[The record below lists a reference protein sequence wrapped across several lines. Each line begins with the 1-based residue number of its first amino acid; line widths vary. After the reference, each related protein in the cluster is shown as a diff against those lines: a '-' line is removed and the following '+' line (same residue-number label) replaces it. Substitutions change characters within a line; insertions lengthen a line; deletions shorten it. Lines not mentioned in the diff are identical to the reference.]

1 MSSFS
6 CCLRVGFL
14 RIQHDG
20 RVSELPI
27 SEKLGIVIPLIHL
40 NLRQFYHGKIDWV
53 TPLSLSTMSQYYRL
67 ELLVTEQ
74 GAEFYPSVGTV
85 EKLSQDNAGY
95 DLKVVVDQSPA
106 TVPTLV
112 PLGVK
117 ARMIQYTPM
126 ADGVELV
133 EDSHFTLEPRSS
145 IYKTGFIMAN
155 SRGIID
161 RSYRGQLMAPV
172 VSVGSKLNSVEK
184 GTRLFQIIAPA
195 LGYIKEVAY
204 VDSLPETLRGE
215 GGFGSTG
222 TK

>member
-1 MSSFS
+1 MSS
-6 CCLRVGFL
+6 
-14 RIQHDG
+14 
-20 RVSELPI
+20 
-27 SEKLGIVIPLIHL
+27 
-40 NLRQFYHGKIDWV
+40 
-53 TPLSLSTMSQYYRL
+53 YYRL

-74 GAEFYPSVGTV
+74 GAPFYPEVGTV

-95 DLKVVVDQSPA
+95 DLKVVVDHTPA
-106 TVPTLV
+106 TVATLV

-117 ARMIQYTPM
+117 ARMVQFTPM
-126 ADGVELV
+126 NDSVELV
-133 EDSHFTLEPRSS
+133 EDCHFTLEPRSS

-161 RSYRGQLMAPV
+161 RSYRGQLMAPLI
-172 VSVGSKLNSVEK
+172 SVGSKLCSIEK

-204 VDSLPETLRGE
+204 VDSLPETVRGE

>member
-1 MSSFS
+1 MSIFS
-6 CCLRVGFL
+6 
-14 RIQHDG
+14 
-20 RVSELPI
+20 
-27 SEKLGIVIPLIHL
+27 
-40 NLRQFYHGKIDWV
+40 GKIDDG
-53 TPLSLSTMSQYYRL
+53 TNTSLGIMASYYRL

-74 GAEFYPSVGTV
+74 GAPFYPAPGTI
-85 EKLSQDNAGY
+85 ENLSQDNAGY
-95 DLKVVVDQSPA
+95 DLKIVVDQTPA
-106 TVPTLV
+106 SQATLV

-117 ARMIQYTPM
+117 ARMVRMTPLQ
-126 ADGVELV
+126 DGVELV

-172 VSVGSKLNSVEK
+172 VSVGSNLSSIEK
-184 GTRLFQIIAPA
+184 GTRLFQVIAPA

-204 VDSLPETLRGE
+204 VVSLPETVRGE

>member
-1 MSSFS
+1 MSIL
-6 CCLRVGFL
+6 C
-14 RIQHDG
+14 D
-20 RVSELPI
+20 
-27 SEKLGIVIPLIHL
+27 
-40 NLRQFYHGKIDWV
+40 KIDQV
-53 TPLSLSTMSQYYRL
+53 SKLYLSTMASYYRL

-74 GAEFYPSVGTV
+74 GAPFYPEAGTV

-95 DLKVVVDQSPA
+95 DLKVVTDQPPS
-106 TVPTLV
+106 TVATLV

-117 ARMIQYTPM
+117 ARMVQFTPM
-126 ADGVELV
+126 DDGVELV

-172 VSVGSKLNSVEK
+172 LSVGSKVTTIEK

-204 VDSLPETLRGE
+204 VDSLPETVRGE